1 MSEISQNNNCTNFLI
16 LIAPLCAQPPPSIE
30 VGQGL
35 KVVAQWSNF
44 LGFALG
50 QNFRAF
56 LCGF

>member
-56 LCGF
+56 L